1 MTEIEELPQ
10 NIHCPDCNKEFNQPV
25 DFCDNCGL
33 YLQPLFFPEGVS
45 APGQDEIEPGDG
57 SQPTIARGEEG
68 ISTETVEAPGDSNQP
83 TIARD
88 EEGISTETVEAP
100 GDGNPPDDT
109 GTEPAPGQDEI
120 EPGDGGQPTIASVE
134 EGISTENDE
143 APGDGNPLDDT
154 GTEPAPAQDESEPG
168 DGNQPTI
175 ARDEEGVSTETIEAP
190 GDGNQPTIARDEEG
204 ISIGTVE
211 APRDGNQPTIARDE
225 EGISTETI
233 EAPGDGN
240 QPTIAR
246 GEEGISTETVEAPG
260 DGSQPTTASDGPAEV
275 PVEDQQPNGAEVV
288 SAPKQV
294 EIEPGDGN
302 QPTIASNVPR
312 NDRHPTL
319 AVIGGVVIFI
329 LLWFIRIESMPVMGD
344 VTPIQLAF
352 LAIHA
357 IIFGP
362 QVGLITGLL
371 GYAFTIG
378 AHLYEIPDIGFMVG
392 FALMGWLFGIYQKR
406 VINQLNVL
414 GIVKAWIFGILGLFL
429 GYVYFSLI
437 LYFETNNL
445 DFQVNLDYFTWGFL
459 AFVFFTPLAFLVLNM
474 LTAKSKRRN

>member
-57 SQPTIARGEEG
+57 S
-68 ISTETVEAPGDSNQP
+68 
-83 TIARD
+83 
-88 EEGISTETVEAP
+88 
-100 GDGNPPDDT
+100 
-109 GTEPAPGQDEI
+109 
-120 EPGDGGQPTIASVE
+120 
-134 EGISTENDE
+134 
-143 APGDGNPLDDT
+143 
-154 GTEPAPAQDESEPG
+154 
-168 DGNQPTI
+168 
-175 ARDEEGVSTETIEAP
+175 
-190 GDGNQPTIARDEEG
+190 
-204 ISIGTVE
+204 
-211 APRDGNQPTIARDE
+211 
-225 EGISTETI
+225 
-233 EAPGDGN
+233 

-352 LAIHA
+352 LDIHA

>member
-10 NIHCPDCNKEFNQPV
+10 NIHCPGCNKEFNQPV
-25 DFCDNCGL
+25 DFCDNCGF
-33 YLQPLFFPEGVS
+33 YLHPLFFPEGES
-45 APGQDEIEPGDG
+45 APAQDEIEPGDG
-57 SQPTIARGEEG
+57 SQPTTASDVPAEVPGEDQQLDDAEVV
-68 ISTETVEAPGDSNQP
+68 SAP
-83 TIARD
+83 A
-88 EEGISTETVEAP
+88 
-100 GDGNPPDDT
+100 
-109 GTEPAPGQDEI
+109 QDEI
-120 EPGDGGQPTIASVE
+120 EPGDGSQPTTASDVPAE
-134 EGISTENDE
+134 V
-143 APGDGNPLDDT
+143 PGDHQQLD
-154 GTEPAPAQDESEPG
+154 GAEVVSAPKQDESE
-168 DGNQPTI
+168 
-175 ARDEEGVSTETIEAP
+175 
-190 GDGNQPTIARDEEG
+190 
-204 ISIGTVE
+204 
-211 APRDGNQPTIARDE
+211 
-225 EGISTETI
+225 
-233 EAPGDGN
+233 
-240 QPTIAR
+240 
-246 GEEGISTETVEAPG
+246 PG

-275 PVEDQQPNGAEVV
+275 P
-288 SAPKQV
+288 
-294 EIEPGDGN
+294 GD
-302 QPTIASNVPR
+302 
-312 NDRHPTL
+312 DRHPKAQSAPSGASCL

-329 LLWFIRIESMPVMGD
+329 LLWFIRIESMPIMGD

-445 DFQVNLDYFTWGFL
+445 DFQVYLDYFISSSIYGICTVLL
-459 AFVFFTPLAFLVLNM
+459 AAFLMRVVM
-474 LTAKSKRRN
+474 AVSRGRRA